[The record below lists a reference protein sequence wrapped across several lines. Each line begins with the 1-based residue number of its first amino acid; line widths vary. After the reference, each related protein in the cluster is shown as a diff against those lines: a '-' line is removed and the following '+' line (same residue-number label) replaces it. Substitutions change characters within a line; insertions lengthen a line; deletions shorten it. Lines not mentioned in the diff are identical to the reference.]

1 MKKII
6 ITIAIA
12 LLSSLTAMSETQ
24 RVAVFDPAGNAP
36 SHVNEIVRE
45 IFSSVI
51 VNTDGYIVL
60 ERSLIDHVLAENRF
74 QGTGLVDDAQISEL
88 GRLMGA
94 NLAFVTSLTRM
105 SDGNFFVSARVI
117 DVVTAR
123 IERQQTARTSRA
135 GEAELINTAEQLARD
150 MFAQIAQPRARAQQG
165 RQVSETQ
172 PVAFTADMLTADRR
186 RVSQRG
192 MQLTQTEVRQ
202 VMSRANNFDA
212 LQLYDRGMQRNR
224 NANIV
229 MYSGL
234 GTIGAG
240 GVTMLLAHPGIFG
253 WRAGEYRWGS
263 YVPFDRWNWGVMEVG
278 MVIAGAGVTSI
289 IIGAFMKPRSN
300 RQVGDAVN
308 MHNRNLNRAEN
319 TVELNFGVTNNGV
332 GLVLNF

>member
-150 MFAQIAQPRARAQQG
+150 MFAQIAQPRVRTQLARPA
-165 RQVSETQ
+165 VETP
-172 PVAFTADMLTADRR
+172 PVVITADMLTAERR
-186 RVSQRG
+186 RVYQGG
-192 MQLTQTEVRQ
+192 MQLSQQEVRQ
-202 VMSRANNFDA
+202 VMSRTNNFNA
-212 LQLYDRGMQRNR
+212 LAMYDRGMRR
-224 NANIV
+224 SRTANTLFWVSGVTFVGVGLGVGLIY
-229 MYSGL
+229 YSGGEESWRRL
-234 GTIGAG
+234 DALMFGSIAG
-240 GVTMLLAHPGIFG
+240 GASGGALLI
-253 WRAGEYRWGS
+253 S
-263 YVPFDRWNWGVMEVG
+263 
-278 MVIAGAGVTSI
+278 GAVL
-289 IIGAFMKPRSN
+289 N
-300 RQVGDAVN
+300 RRGRNDIRDAVN
-308 MHNRNLNRAEN
+308 THNRSLNRAEN
-319 TVELNFGVTNNGV
+319 SVELNFGVTNNGV